1 MATQRLFLRVSSK
14 QGPLRLSEIPEGGF
28 CLSAFLVISNS
39 RNPKE
44 VLLGHLNPD
53 APWDHIGALDPPRVE
68 MNKNGW
74 LLAAC
79 HLIVGESPHEAAK
92 RILGEQLEVGEQKLE
107 GTMIFYVVYVEQS

>member
-1 MATQRLFLRVSSK
+1 MPTERLFLRVSSK
-14 QGPLRLSEIPEGGF
+14 PGPLKLSEIPEGGF

-74 LLAAC
+74 LLPAC
-79 HLIVGESPHEAAK
+79 HLIVGESPQEPAK
-92 RILGEQLEVGEQKLE
+92 RILREQLGLSEQKLE
-107 GTMIFYVVYVEQS
+107 RQVIFSDV

>member
-1 MATQRLFLRVSSK
+1 MATERLFLRVSSK
-14 QGPLRLSEIPEGGF
+14 PGPLRLSEIAEGGF

-68 MNKNGW
+68 VNKNGW

-79 HLIVGESPHEAAK
+79 HGMVGEAAGDAAE
-92 RILGEQLEVGEQKLE
+92 RDLRERLRR
-107 GTMIFYVVYVEQS
+107 SDH